1 MTNTSNLQPTE
12 LQPANIDIESE
23 DFAVEIARIADEK
36 KADDVLVLNVGNVVG
51 ITGYFVLAGASN
63 PRLVG
68 AIADEITAQMRERYG
83 RSPLRTEG
91 AREQLWIL
99 VDYGDVVVHVFAEET
114 RRFYEIERLY
124 KDVPKVDW
132 RKSDR

>member
-1 MTNTSNLQPTE
+1 VTNTYDTQVPNYDVS
-12 LQPANIDIESE
+12 SK

-36 KADDVLVLNVGNVVG
+36 KSDEVLVLHVGEVLG
-51 ITGYFVLAGASN
+51 ITEYFVLSGASN

-68 AIADEITAQMRERYG
+68 AIADEVTSQMRERYG
-83 RSPLRTEG
+83 RSPIRTEG
-91 AREQLWIL
+91 IREQMWVL

-124 KDVPKVDW
+124 KDVPKVEW
-132 RKSDR
+132 QEPSR